1 MHSLIEQSLEVS
13 VCIFRPGRYLV
24 GLCRGMSEVYY
35 LARVDIW
42 HPGGFHGN
50 QDNIQYGRHFISAYQ
65 SFYMSY
71 SY

>member
-1 MHSLIEQSLEVS
+1 MHLLTVQSLEVF
-13 VCIFRPGRYLV
+13 VCSFRPGRYLV

-35 LARVDIW
+35 SARVDIW

-50 QDNIQYGRHFISAYQ
+50 EDNIQYCRHFISAYQ